1 MSVHLFGIR
10 HHGPGSAKSLVKAL
24 EELKPDILLIESPAE
39 VDEVVQYI
47 SNPALI
53 PPVAVL
59 IYNPKDL
66 QQAAYYPYTEFSPEW
81 QALHFAIDSNIPIV
95 SMDLAQSMRLALTE
109 KLLAE
114 SQEPEEELKDKDLL
128 AIANDPLG
136 YMAQLA
142 GYEDSERWWEV
153 MFEQHKG
160 DANVFDAIKDLM
172 TALRTEL
179 KGQEDYLSLLRE
191 AQMRKC
197 IRKAIKDKK
206 QRIAVVCGAWHT
218 PALNVEDYT
227 VKEDNAL
234 LKGIPKV
241 KTKATWIPWTYERIA
256 TASGYGAGVVSPAW
270 YRLLF
275 FQHEDAVI
283 NWMARVAEL
292 FRSEDLSASSAHVI
306 EAVRLAE
313 TLAVLRGV
321 ELPGIDELF
330 EAVVTI
336 FSEGDVSQIELVKN
350 KLIVGERLGEV
361 PADIPIVPLQSDIE
375 AKIKKLKLTKY
386 RKSEALWLK
395 ATAQR
400 PKGGLDLRLEHDR
413 KQSQFLHQLNLLD
426 INWGQPE
433 RSTGRELTTKNE
445 YWNMQWK
452 PEFALNIIE
461 AGMWGNTVERAAT
474 NYAIRRAAEVDSL
487 VGLTELLE
495 KVILA
500 HLPVAIDELVQDL
513 RELAAVTK
521 DINHLMRSLPTL
533 VNILRYGDVRNT
545 ELSMIEKLVNE
556 MIPRICIALPSAC
569 TSLDDDSSRAMFQQV
584 LIFNRTLTLLHQ
596 DVHLETWY
604 RTLQY
609 LSDIDSVSSLIRGI
623 AVRILLDGQIFE
635 VTEVA
640 NSMSFALSKGA
651 DIQRSAGWIEG
662 FLHGSGLLL
671 IHNPVLWNIVDQWV
685 SSLGSED
692 FQRLLPVLR
701 RTFSSF
707 PPPEREKMLQLAQNG
722 TVTTALASTSYLNQE
737 RVKKVVPMLNLLLG
751 ESS

>member
-1 MSVHLFGIR
+1 MSIHLFGIR
-10 HHGPGSAKSLVKAL
+10 HHGPGSAKSLNKAL

-47 SNPALI
+47 KNPALI

-66 QQAAYYPYTEFSPEW
+66 QQAVYYPYTEFSPEW

-95 SMDLAQSMRLALTE
+95 SIDLAQSMRLALSD

-114 SQEPEEELKDKDLL
+114 AQQVEEKEPDQDLI

-136 YMAQLA
+136 YMARLA

-153 MFEQHKG
+153 MFEQKGG
-160 DANVFDAIKDLM
+160 DANVFDAIKELM
-172 TALRTEL
+172 TTLRTEL
-179 KGQEDYLSLLRE
+179 AGQEDYLSLLRE

-197 IRKAIKDKK
+197 IREAVKNKK

-218 PALNVEDYT
+218 PALDLDKYT
-227 VKEDNAL
+227 AKDDNIL

-256 TASGYGAGVVSPAW
+256 TMSGYGAGVVSPAW
-270 YRLLF
+270 YKLLF
-275 FQHEDAVI
+275 YQHENAVI

-292 FRSEDLSASSAHVI
+292 FRAEDLSASSAHVI

-321 ELPGIDELF
+321 ELPGIEELF

-336 FSEGDVSQIELVKN
+336 FSEGDSSQLELVKK
-350 KLIVGERLGEV
+350 KLIIGEQFGEV

-375 AKIKKLKLTKY
+375 TKVKKLKLTKY

-400 PKGGLDLRLEHDR
+400 PKGGLDLRQEHDR
-413 KQSQFLHQLNLLD
+413 LQSQFLHQLNLLD

-445 YWNMQWK
+445 YWQMKWK
-452 PEFALNIIE
+452 PEFALNVIE
-461 AGMWGNTVERAAT
+461 AGMWGNTVEGAAT
-474 NYAIRRAAEVDSL
+474 NFAIRKASEVESL

-500 HLPVAIDELVQDL
+500 QLPIAIDELVQDL

-533 VNILRYGDVRNT
+533 VNVLRYGDVRKT

-569 TSLDDDSSRAMFQQV
+569 TSLDDDSSQLMFQQV
-584 LIFNRTLTLLHQ
+584 LTFNRTLSLLNQ

-623 AVRILLDGQIFE
+623 AVRILLDGQVF
-635 VTEVA
+635 VLREVA
-640 NSMSFALSKGA
+640 DAMSFALSRGA

-671 IHNPVLWNIVDQWV
+671 IHNPALWNIVDQWIN
-685 SSLGSED
+685 SLDSGD

-722 TVTTALASTSYLNQE
+722 TVTTTLASTNQLHQE
-737 RVKKVVPMLNLLLG
+737 RVKKVLPVLTLLLG
-751 ESS
+751 E

>member
-1 MSVHLFGIR
+1 MSIHLFGIR
-10 HHGPGSAKSLVKAL
+10 HHGPGSAKSLIKAL

-47 SNPALI
+47 KNPGLI

-66 QQAAYYPYTEFSPEW
+66 QQAVYYPYTEFSPEW
-81 QALHFAIDSNIPIV
+81 QALHFAMDSNIPIV
-95 SMDLAQSMRLALTE
+95 SMDLAQSMRLALSD
-109 KLLAE
+109 KLLDEAPKE
-114 SQEPEEELKDKDLL
+114 EEELDKDLQ

-136 YMAQLA
+136 YMASLA

-153 MFEQHKG
+153 MFEQKG
-160 DANVFDAIKDLM
+160 GNSNVFGAIKELM

-179 KGQEDYLSLLRE
+179 EGQEDYFSLLRE

-197 IRKAIKDKK
+197 IRKAVKDKK
-206 QRIAVVCGAWHT
+206 ERIAVVCGAWHT
-218 PALNVEDYT
+218 PALDLDKYT
-227 VKEDNAL
+227 AKEDTAL

-256 TASGYGAGVVSPAW
+256 TMSGYGAGVVSPAW
-270 YRLLF
+270 YKLLF
-275 FQHEDAVI
+275 YQHEDAVI

-292 FRSEDLSASSAHVI
+292 FREEDLSASSAHVI

-321 ELPGIDELF
+321 EVPGIEELF

-336 FSEGDVSQIELVKN
+336 FSEGDLSQLELVKK
-350 KLIVGERLGEV
+350 KLIIGEQLGEV

-375 AKIKKLKLTKY
+375 TKVKKLKLTKY
-386 RKSEALWLK
+386 RKSDSLWLK

-413 KQSQFLHQLNLLD
+413 LQSQFLHQLNLLD

-445 YWNMQWK
+445 YWQMQWK

-474 NYAIRRAAEVDSL
+474 NFAIRKAAEVESL

-500 HLPVAIDELVQDL
+500 HLPVAIDGLVQDL

-533 VNILRYGDVRNT
+533 VNVLRYGDVRNT

-569 TSLDDDSSRAMFQQV
+569 TSLDDDSSQVMFQQV
-584 LIFNRTLTLLHQ
+584 LTFNRTLSLLNQ
-596 DVHLETWY
+596 DVHLETWH

-609 LSDIDSVSSLIRGI
+609 LTDIDSVSSLIRGI
-623 AVRILLDGQIFE
+623 GVRILLDGQVFE
-635 VTEVA
+635 LREVA
-640 NSMSFALSKGA
+640 NSMSFALSRGA

-671 IHNPVLWNIVDQWV
+671 IHNPILWGIVDQWIN
-685 SSLGSED
+685 SLGSED

-701 RTFSSF
+701 RTFASF

-722 TVTTALASTSYLNQE
+722 TVTTALATIAPLNEE
-737 RVKKVVPMLNLLLG
+737 RVKKILPVLTLLLG
-751 ESS
+751 E